1 MSPEIQAIPDDIRR
15 TASTLAGD
23 LRHHIAVADIEL
35 IKRDPVMEAM
45 IVKVL
50 HAERKRSAAVAKDAT
65 MATGAPLEQMGDE
78 VAAAILQQPET
89 QKFWMVYGIG
99 TRGPTYR
106 HFSKAAAQTEAQRLA
121 ALHPETMF
129 VVLAAVDAYATEKP
143 AMVRFKL
150 FKTAPLGRDADD
162 DIPF

>member
-1 MSPEIQAIPDDIRR
+1 MSAETIPDDIRR
-15 TASTLAGD
+15 TASMLAGD
-23 LRHHIAVADIEL
+23 LRHHIAVSDVEL
-35 IKRDPVMEAM
+35 IKHDPIMEAM
-45 IVKVL
+45 IVKAL
-50 HAERKRSAAVAKDAT
+50 HSERKRSAAVARDAT

-78 VAAAILQQPET
+78 VAAAVLQQPET
-89 QKFWMVYGIG
+89 QKFWMVYGVG

-106 HFSKAAAQTEAQRLA
+106 HFSKVAAQAEAQRLA